1 MAGIFWLIWLAAY
14 AYLGLT
20 LHTIANKTG
29 TPDGWMAWVPIL
41 NVYLMCKIAGKPA
54 WWVVLF
60 FIPFVNLIMGV
71 LVWMAIAEARGK
83 PAWLGVLMLVPIA
96 NLVVPAH
103 IAFSD

>member
-20 LHTIANKTG
+20 VYTIANKTG
-29 TPDGWMAWVPIL
+29 TPEPWMAWVPIL
-41 NVYLMCKIAGKPA
+41 NVYLMCKIAGKPT
-54 WWVVLF
+54 WWMILF
-60 FIPFVNLIMGV
+60 FIPFANIVAAVLI
-71 LVWMAIAEARGK
+71 WMAIAEARGK